1 MTLQEA
7 IELIRPAIIP
17 PSGHWADI
25 GAGTGI
31 FTTALRE
38 ILTEGK
44 IIALDKNPHVLFN
57 SNFAD
62 TKSKITIEIM
72 EGDFNR
78 TLDLPI
84 LDGIV
89 MANALHYAVDHLFV
103 LKNVVKTLKP
113 GGTFILIEYE
123 TDKPNPPWVPNPIP
137 FQSFFDL
144 CNPAGLNDPRIIG
157 THQSIYS
164 DGHMYVAKT
173 TSYLQ
178 SQS

>member
-7 IELIRPAIIP
+7 IELIRPGIIP
-17 PSGHWADI
+17 ASGTWADI

-31 FTTALRE
+31 FTTALRD
-38 ILTEGK
+38 ILTEGR

-57 SNFAD
+57 SNIAD
-62 TKSKITIEIM
+62 PKSKIAVEIM

-78 TLDLPI
+78 TLQLPI

-89 MANALHYAVDHLFV
+89 MANALHYANDHLVV
-103 LKNVVKTLKP
+103 LKKVITTLKP

-137 FQSFFDL
+137 FQRFFEL
-144 CNPAGLNDPRIIG
+144 CNLAGLNEPHIIG
-157 THQSIYS
+157 THKSIYN
-164 DGHMYVAKT
+164 DGHMYAART
-173 TSYLQ
+173 TSYL
-178 SQS
+178 